1 MNIREAYFKNFK
13 SLNDCNINMRNLTL
27 LTGINSSGKSSFIQ
41 GLLLILQNIKEVE
54 NMINIMDLKESEQI
68 LKLYNH
74 YLGKINLNG
83 EYVNLGTGKDILY
96 ENAEDDSITFHIK
109 SELGETKFF
118 LKTQENLEND
128 VIPLG
133 DSTYVSRSFIG
144 KNSNIQYLSTERIG
158 VLPVYEYKK
167 SFVQNNN
174 LGNRGEY
181 TVHYLAENKNSSIA
195 IKTLKHNEAKSYHL
209 LENVG
214 KWLSMI
220 SKGIDIKAEIIGDVK
235 LAKLT
240 YTYDGAKK
248 DYLPKDV
255 GYGITYVLPIIVAL
269 LKAKSG
275 DIVIIENPETH
286 LHPSGQV
293 AVAKLCS
300 LAAEE
305 GIQII
310 IESHS
315 DHFLNGL
322 RVSIKEGI
330 LKSTNAI
337 VHYFSKDL
345 DEAHSKIVE
354 ISIDE
359 EGKIAKW
366 PEGFFDEMDIQLE
379 KLW

>member
-167 SFVQNNN
+167 SFVQS
-174 LGNRGEY
+174 L
-181 TVHYLAENKNSSIA
+181 
-195 IKTLKHNEAKSYHL
+195 
-209 LENVG
+209 
-214 KWLSMI
+214 
-220 SKGIDIKAEIIGDVK
+220 
-235 LAKLT
+235 
-240 YTYDGAKK
+240 
-248 DYLPKDV
+248 
-255 GYGITYVLPIIVAL
+255 IT
-269 LKAKSG
+269 
-275 DIVIIENPETH
+275 
-286 LHPSGQV
+286 
-293 AVAKLCS
+293 
-300 LAAEE
+300 
-305 GIQII
+305 
-310 IESHS
+310 
-315 DHFLNGL
+315 
-322 RVSIKEGI
+322 
-330 LKSTNAI
+330 
-337 VHYFSKDL
+337 
-345 DEAHSKIVE
+345 
-354 ISIDE
+354 
-359 EGKIAKW
+359 
-366 PEGFFDEMDIQLE
+366 
-379 KLW
+379 